1 MLLRRV
7 KFLKKSRKDFSQKRL
22 ENASNSAT
30 FTALKLSLLE
40 ILYTRHSMHKVH
52 YRVEAVC

>member
-7 KFLKKSRKDFSQKRL
+7 KFLKKSWKDFSQKWL

-30 FTALKLSLLE
+30 FTALKVPLLE
-40 ILYTRHSMHKVH
+40 ILYTRYSMHKMH
-52 YRVEAVC
+52 CRVEAVC